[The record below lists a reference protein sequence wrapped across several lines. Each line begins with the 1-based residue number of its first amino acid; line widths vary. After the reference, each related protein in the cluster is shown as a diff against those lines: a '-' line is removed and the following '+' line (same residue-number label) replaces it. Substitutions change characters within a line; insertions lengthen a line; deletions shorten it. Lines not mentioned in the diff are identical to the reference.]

1 MAGYRARHPFADM
14 KEPVMGIIAW
24 TFLGLA
30 AGLLASHLIL
40 GRRAPGLARTGFA
53 GIAGA
58 LLGAWVAADL
68 FHMPTLN
75 GIGSISGWLTAL
87 IGAAIVLLTYQALT
101 TREAQ
106 ARREGLTARPAPGP
120 RGRHGPVSIPAGVA
134 PRSGRPRDGKRGGTA
149 S

>member
-1 MAGYRARHPFADM
+1 MAGDRARHPFADM

-75 GIGSISGWLTAL
+75 GIASISGWLTAL

-101 TREAQ
+101 TREA
-106 ARREGLTARPAPGP
+106 LTTRPAPGP
-120 RGRHGPVSIPAGVA
+120 RGRPGPVSFPAGLA
-134 PRSGRPRDGKRGGTA
+134 PRSGRPGDGKRGGTA

>member
-1 MAGYRARHPFADM
+1 MTGYRVRHPFADM

-30 AGLLASHLIL
+30 SGLLASHLIL
-40 GRRAPGLARTGFA
+40 GRRAPGLARTCVA

-68 FHMPTLN
+68 FHLPTLN
-75 GIGSISGWLTAL
+75 SVSSISGWLTAL

-101 TREAQ
+101 K
-106 ARREGLTARPAPGP
+106 RPGEPGRTAPGLP
-120 RGRHGPVSIPAGVA
+120 AVIPAHPRHGHA
-134 PRSGRPRDGKRGGTA
+134 DD
-149 S
+149 